1 MNRKSILL
9 TILLCVTSLTMA
21 SPVTGLLERI
31 DKGASKKFIVEQVK
45 SGTDF
50 FELDQKGDKVVIR
63 GNNYVSIATGLNW
76 YLKYYAGIHLSW
88 NGMQAKLP
96 AVLPPVTKKER
107 RETTLPY
114 RYDLNYCTFSYSMAF
129 WDWDRWEKE
138 IDWMALHGIN
148 IPLAVTGAEAVWY
161 NVLDKLGYTKTEI
174 NEFISGPGFFAWWL
188 MNNLEGWGGPNPDSW
203 YTQQIALQRKS

>member
-9 TILLCVTSLTMA
+9 TILLCVASWAMA

-31 DKGASKKFIVEQVK
+31 DKGASKKFIIEQVK
-45 SGTDF
+45 SDADF

-129 WDWDRWEKE
+129 WDWNRWEKE

-148 IPLAVTGAEAVWY
+148 IPLAVTGAEAVWH

-174 NEFISGPGFFAWWL
+174 NEFISGPGFFA
-188 MNNLEGWGGPNPDSW
+188 
-203 YTQQIALQRKS
+203 

>member
-9 TILLCVTSLTMA
+9 TILLCVA
-21 SPVTGLLERI
+21 SGQWLPVTGLLERI
-31 DKGASKKFIVEQVK
+31 DKGASKKFIIEQVK
-45 SGTDF
+45 SDADF

-107 RETTLPY
+107 RKQHCPTATT
-114 RYDLNYCTFSYSMAF
+114 
-129 WDWDRWEKE
+129 
-138 IDWMALHGIN
+138 
-148 IPLAVTGAEAVWY
+148 
-161 NVLDKLGYTKTEI
+161 
-174 NEFISGPGFFAWWL
+174 
-188 MNNLEGWGGPNPDSW
+188 
-203 YTQQIALQRKS
+203 